1 MKKLLM
7 VLLMTSFIVALSACG
22 GGGNDDPDPDPIDV
36 NAATISGIVEV
47 TLTVGDTFDKL
58 DGVTA
63 TDAIDGNLTSSIVVT
78 GDVDLDTAGNYTL
91 TYTVTDSDDN
101 VSSETR
107 LIIVLGLDGCAIFQE
122 LINGTCIDIEPEIIT
137 IMHGAVH
144 EIDPFHEAYS
154 GTEQLAKQELQ
165 TLIEAQLN
173 VIIIYKEFSPS
184 AAWGPNRINA
194 IIQSSVS
201 GDHLSDIY
209 WVTSDWVQQ
218 LAEGDAIVDITQYLG
233 THGANIDQSFLEVGS
248 YQGGK
253 YGFEVGKVQISHGL
267 YYNADLV
274 DNLGVDNPTE
284 LYLAGEWNWTKFETW
299 ATEVQTQLSAQGD
312 DMFAL
317 GGMLSDYAMNM
328 IPLNGGSLINA
339 QTGRIAFSQVPALDT
354 YDYLNNLYNK
364 GLFELNPQYDA
375 GSPEWMAGKV
385 AVYPGSLWFINA
397 DNRWGGLPFELGF
410 VPYPVADDFTG
421 DYVSAVSGVAL
432 MTVAS
437 GMSAEREELVFQVWN
452 ELQLWK
458 TGSELTD
465 SFELSLL
472 TKFDDELYI
481 EAYLEVYDKTYL
493 DLINA
498 IGISAY
504 GEDGWVRNINT
515 GIREGTART
524 VVDQIKPIYEAA
536 LDEYLGN

>member
-1 MKKLLM
+1 
-7 VLLMTSFIVALSACG
+7 
-22 GGGNDDPDPDPIDV
+22 
-36 NAATISGIVEV
+36 
-47 TLTVGDTFDKL
+47 
-58 DGVTA
+58 
-63 TDAIDGNLTSSIVVT
+63 
-78 GDVDLDTAGNYTL
+78 
-91 TYTVTDSDDN
+91 
-101 VSSETR
+101 
-107 LIIVLGLDGCAIFQE
+107 
-122 LINGTCIDIEPEIIT
+122 
-137 IMHGAVH
+137 
-144 EIDPFHEAYS
+144 
-154 GTEQLAKQELQ
+154 
-165 TLIEAQLN
+165 
-173 VIIIYKEFSPS
+173 
-184 AAWGPNRINA
+184 
-194 IIQSSVS
+194 
-201 GDHLSDIY
+201 
-209 WVTSDWVQQ
+209 
-218 LAEGDAIVDITQYLG
+218 
-233 THGANIDQSFLEVGS
+233 
-248 YQGGK
+248 
-253 YGFEVGKVQISHGL
+253 
-267 YYNADLV
+267 
-274 DNLGVDNPTE
+274 
-284 LYLAGEWNWTKFETW
+284 
-299 ATEVQTQLSAQGD
+299 
-312 DMFAL
+312 
-317 GGMLSDYAMNM
+317 
-328 IPLNGGSLINA
+328 
-339 QTGRIAFSQVPALDT
+339 
-354 YDYLNNLYNK
+354 
-364 GLFELNPQYDA
+364 
-375 GSPEWMAGKV
+375 MAGKV